1 MTGSLSARLRRLEG
15 GVSGD
20 IQPKGLLLVP
30 AGVSPLDAAA
40 GELVAERRERT
51 GWYEVLVVLP
61 DNGRGDA
68 L

>member
-1 MTGSLSARLRRLEG
+1 MTGDLSARLRRLEG
-15 GVSGD
+15 AVSGD
-20 IQPKGLLLVP
+20 IQPKGLPIVP

-51 GWYEVLVVLP
+51 GWHDALVVLP

-68 L
+68 R